1 VGGEGGRDERDGAAG
16 EFHARGGGR
25 RGVFGGDYIMIV
37 VVVLFDGVR
46 DLGGSFEG
54 EKTKAGRR
62 ESIVEME
69 IDEWDF
75 P

>member
-1 VGGEGGRDERDGAAG
+1 
-16 EFHARGGGR
+16 
-25 RGVFGGDYIMIV
+25 MIV

>member
-1 VGGEGGRDERDGAAG
+1 MVLKIWEG
-16 EFHARGGGR
+16 ARGGFV
-25 RGVFGGDYIMIV
+25 VFGSE
-37 VVVLFDGVR
+37 
-46 DLGGSFEG
+46 GGSFEG
-54 EKTKAGRR
+54 EKPKAGRR

>member
-1 VGGEGGRDERDGAAG
+1 
-16 EFHARGGGR
+16 
-25 RGVFGGDYIMIV
+25 MIV
-37 VVVLFDGVR
+37 VVVLSDGVR
-46 DLGGSFEG
+46 DLGGSFER

-69 IDEWDF
+69 VDEWDF

>member
-1 VGGEGGRDERDGAAG
+1 
-16 EFHARGGGR
+16 
-25 RGVFGGDYIMIV
+25 MIV

-46 DLGGSFEG
+46 DLGGPFEG
-54 EKTKAGRR
+54 GETKAGRR